1 MYAQTTDIKR
11 SRNRRHDYGKNFC
24 LSIPYHKLDREQ
36 KMDEIVE
43 LEGWDSRSQMILALI
58 DKRHK
63 AVMAGE
69 IRSYV

>member
-1 MYAQTTDIKR
+1 MYAQTKQIKR
-11 SRNRRHDYGKNFC
+11 DRSRRHDYGKNIC
-24 LSIPYHKLDREQ
+24 VSIPFHKLDRED